1 MVGLSE
7 DIQSKATE
15 MMKKILTVGVGA
27 FFLTEESL
35 RGLIS
40 DIKLPKEI
48 LSGILE
54 SANKTK
60 TEFLRNLSQE
70 VLSQILEKI
79 NPAELAQE
87 ILNKNEI
94 EIKFNLKFK
103 PKVKS
108 TAHKI

>member
-1 MVGLSE
+1 MVGLSD
-7 DIQSKATE
+7 DIQSKATD

-48 LSGILE
+48 LAGILE

-70 VLSQILEKI
+70 VLTQILEKI
-79 NPAELAQE
+79 NPADLAQE

-94 EIKFNLKFK
+94 EIKFKLKFK
-103 PKVKS
+103 PQKKS
-108 TAHKI
+108 VSK